1 MNKIAARF
9 RAFAEVQRWIWAAAG
24 SFLLWLGMGLVSSR
38 LNLESLV
45 SNSMSAAF
53 LAIAAI
59 GQMYVISCGRG
70 AIDLSIPGVITITAF
85 LSTGIINAQDANI
98 LQGVA
103 VSLAAG
109 ALVGLA
115 NGLIILFLEIPPIIA
130 TLATGYVLTSASL
143 IYNEGFR
150 TFNSAPLLV
159 TLTRG
164 RFLGVPFMFLVTGL
178 LALAAYWLMKR
189 TVYGRS
195 LTAVG
200 QNVEAAALSG
210 IRVRRVQ
217 LAAYVISG
225 LFSGAMG
232 VLLAA
237 RVSGAFL
244 GMGDSYLMETIGAVV
259 IGGTLIFGGRST
271 VLGTLFGCLFFVII
285 VTAMQVA
292 GFDAGVQKIVKGVLI
307 ILVLV
312 VATEKPVRN

>member
-1 MNKIAARF
+1 M
-9 RAFAEVQRWIWAAAG
+9 
-24 SFLLWLGMGLVSSR
+24 
-38 LNLESLV
+38 
-45 SNSMSAAF
+45 
-53 LAIAAI
+53 
-59 GQMYVISCGRG
+59 
-70 AIDLSIPGVITITAF
+70 
-85 LSTGIINAQDANI
+85 
-98 LQGVA
+98 
-103 VSLAAG
+103 
-109 ALVGLA
+109 
-115 NGLIILFLEIPPIIA
+115 
-130 TLATGYVLTSASL
+130 
-143 IYNEGFR
+143 
-150 TFNSAPLLV
+150 
-159 TLTRG
+159 
-164 RFLGVPFMFLVTGL
+164 
-178 LALAAYWLMKR
+178 
-189 TVYGRS
+189 
-195 LTAVG
+195 
-200 QNVEAAALSG
+200 EAAALSG